1 MSFDFPRI
9 QRRLRPIN
17 VISLINIMFVLI
29 LFFMIAGHLEKI
41 PIIEVALPLADSGQ
55 TMEEGPIEVMLGRY
69 NEILINDELQD
80 EATVLAALKAQLAV
94 NPERIV
100 TIKADALLDANKL
113 VDFMQAVRDA
123 GGRNLSLVTETPAG
137 GA

>member
-1 MSFDFPRI
+1 MSFDLPHHPR
-9 QRRLRPIN
+9 RPRPIN
-17 VISLINIMFVLI
+17 LLSLINIMFVLI
-29 LFFMIAGHLEKI
+29 LFFMVAGHLEKVQV
-41 PIIEVALPLADSGQ
+41 IEVDLPLADSGQ

-80 EATVLAALKAQLAV
+80 EKTVLAALKGQLAI
-94 NPERIV
+94 NPDRIV

-123 GGRNLSLVTETPAG
+123 GGRNLSLVTETAAG

>member
-1 MSFDFPRI
+1 MSFDPPHHPR
-9 QRRLRPIN
+9 RPRPIN
-17 VISLINIMFVLI
+17 LLSLINIMFVLI
-29 LFFMIAGHLEKI
+29 LFFMVAGHLEKVQV
-41 PIIEVALPLADSGQ
+41 IEVDLPLADSGQ

-80 EATVLAALKAQLAV
+80 EKTVLAALKGQLAI
-94 NPERIV
+94 NPDRIV

-123 GGRNLSLVTETPAG
+123 GGRNLSLVTETAAG

>member
-1 MSFDFPRI
+1 
-9 QRRLRPIN
+9 
-17 VISLINIMFVLI
+17 
-29 LFFMIAGHLEKI
+29 
-41 PIIEVALPLADSGQ
+41 
-55 TMEEGPIEVMLGRY
+55 MLGRY

-80 EATVLAALKAQLAV
+80 EKTVLAALKGQLAI
-94 NPERIV
+94 NPDRIV

-123 GGRNLSLVTETPAG
+123 GGRNLSLVTETAAG